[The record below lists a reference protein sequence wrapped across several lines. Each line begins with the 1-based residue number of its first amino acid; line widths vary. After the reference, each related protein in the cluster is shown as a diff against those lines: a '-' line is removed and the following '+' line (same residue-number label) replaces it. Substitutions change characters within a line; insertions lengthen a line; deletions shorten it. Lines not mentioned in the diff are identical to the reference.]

1 MGALVVKVD
10 LGGHGCGDNVEIG
23 GDGDDGGGDDGGDD
37 GGDGGDDGGD
47 GGMKQSIQGRQR
59 HV

>member
-1 MGALVVKVD
+1 MEALVVKVD

-23 GDGDDGGGDDGGDD
+23 GDGDDGGGN
-37 GGDGGDDGGD
+37 DGGDDGGD
-47 GGMKQSIQGRQR
+47 GGMKQSIQGWQR